1 MTESPNTGSGPVK
14 SVVAACFAKLSAISF
29 PSMLLPRMAGFHK
42 SRTQFWTD
50 KLCIFVMVSQTNPDV
65 VLAVEI
71 AFNAARLSEQIV
83 IDLLTLLDS
92 STAHIKTAYTSAW

>member
-1 MTESPNTGSGPVK
+1 
-14 SVVAACFAKLSAISF
+14 
-29 PSMLLPRMAGFHK
+29 
-42 SRTQFWTD
+42 
-50 KLCIFVMVSQTNPDV
+50 MVSQTNPDV

-92 STAHIKTAYTSAW
+92 STAHIKTAYTSA